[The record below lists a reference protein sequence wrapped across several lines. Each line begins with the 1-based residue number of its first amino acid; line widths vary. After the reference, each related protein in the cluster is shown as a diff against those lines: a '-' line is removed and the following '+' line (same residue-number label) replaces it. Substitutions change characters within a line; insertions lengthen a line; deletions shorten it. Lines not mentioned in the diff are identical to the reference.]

1 MSSSSAPNWLKMG
14 ADPLW
19 ARAMGTPFRKCGKDF
34 CPCETL
40 SSFANIQKIPYSVR
54 ERKKLSSRSHFDL
67 EETESLRGV
76 LNYPKRTASDHQS

>member
-19 ARAMGTPFRKCGKDF
+19 ARAMGTPFRKRGKDF

-40 SSFANIQKIPYSVR
+40 SSFANIQKTPYSVR
-54 ERKKLSSRSHFDL
+54 EREKKKNCLVDL
-67 EETESLRGV
+67 ILI
-76 LNYPKRTASDHQS
+76 